1 MYLNLIICTFLEWRN
16 VITNCTIHNDST
28 VALSKT
34 GAFIVTINQFSIGR
48 GLIEVRSLVDN
59 NLGELLHFFENPSN
73 MISLSISP
81 SCKHILVGVRS
92 KDVFSIIL
100 SLEKGSYYNYYTVK
114 IYSITITTFTDDKMM
129 KSIQSLS
136 DNPQDNFQ
144 INCLKWAIK
153 PGDGIMIGYTFYPL
167 RYLRQF

>member
-1 MYLNLIICTFLEWRN
+1 M
-16 VITNCTIHNDST
+16 ITNCTIHNDST

-34 GAFIVTINQFSIGR
+34 GAFIVTINQFSTGR
-48 GLIEVRSLVDN
+48 GLVEVRSLVDN

-81 SCKHILVGVRS
+81 SSKHILVGVRS

-100 SLEKGSYYNYYTVK
+100 SFEKGSYYNYNVIINSIK
-114 IYSITITTFTDDKMM
+114 INSFTDDKMM

-136 DNPQDNFQ
+136 DNTQDKTQ

-153 PGDGIMIGYTFYPL
+153 PGAGIMIGYTFYPL